1 MKQYEFHYVPV
12 PAEALRKIGIVP
24 GILTETF
31 VDGNR
36 VIIQRAEDSECCDL
50 FQTDCEACPYCCPS
64 CGECLKGQMAGCA
77 SEEDEDE

>member
-1 MKQYEFHYVPV
+1 MKQYKIQYVPV
-12 PAEALRKIGIVP
+12 PAGALREIGIVP

-31 VDGNR
+31 VDGHR
-36 VIIQRAEDSECCDL
+36 VIIQRAEDGECCDL

-64 CGECLKGQMAGCA
+64 CGECLKGQMACCV